1 LGLELSNK
9 VLRKFQA
16 AFNLIVAVLD
26 KKWTVLAIPR
36 LGYQPT
42 RKQTH
47 FISVNYPAACRYS
60 IERKS
65 RNDQLVSQIKN

>member
-9 VLRKFQA
+9 VLRKFQD
-16 AFNLIVAVLD
+16 AFNLIVAVWG
-26 KKWTVLAIPR
+26 KWTVLAIPR